1 MLLAGKI
8 AKAVILCFGS
18 TTLAVIES
26 WRWTSATFVGATD
39 ARL

>member
-8 AKAVILCFGS
+8 AKSVILCFGS

-26 WRWTSATFVGATD
+26 CKSR
-39 ARL
+39 